1 MIFQVRREYPEL
13 SLEETLEK
21 WQKLSRGYSEELSE
35 EEEICDGLS
44 NDQLGVLWLARKVT
58 KMYPNFPITL

>member
-13 SLEETLEK
+13 SLEEAFEK
-21 WQKLSRGYSEELSE
+21 WQKLFRGYSEELSE

-44 NDQLGVLWLARKVT
+44 NDQLGVLWLARKV
-58 KMYPNFPITL
+58 KMIYLNLS